1 MRTGPLNYVR
11 GNPRFWFTTTIAA
24 RHELSLALKLSMR
37 TKKRIARFNTVQAE
51 IGLAIAQLRIEA
63 GYETTKEFT
72 SRFDLP
78 EIQYWRI
85 ENGKANLTLKSI
97 YRILEVH
104 NVDFFEFFHSIK
116 VKAVQ
121 ER

>member
-1 MRTGPLNYVR
+1 
-11 GNPRFWFTTTIAA
+11 
-24 RHELSLALKLSMR
+24 MR